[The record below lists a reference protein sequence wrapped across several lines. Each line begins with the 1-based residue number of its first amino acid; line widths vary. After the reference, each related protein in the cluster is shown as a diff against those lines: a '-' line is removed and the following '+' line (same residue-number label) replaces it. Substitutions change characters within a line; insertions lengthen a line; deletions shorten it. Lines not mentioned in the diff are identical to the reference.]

1 MAGESLIE
9 KLEYNEAKQIIKI
22 PKIDENHR
30 ILENTTKKIND
41 SLLTLETP
49 EIELSQIRTE
59 IFFLKPD
66 FFKSPKNQ
74 KEKFLKANIELYIAS
89 FKKLCTEY
97 NNFISEISKGLISLK
112 NPSLELISEIN
123 KILTQFENTIKSL
136 CAPIISKREGLNT
149 IDESILTEDQKQ
161 ELKLDKMSIDK
172 EILDF
177 LTESNKLN
185 ENYNKQ
191 FSQILS
197 SITIIYNSINDIPK
211 PIKDYQN
218 ELDDGISNLEVFL
231 ETITDENKDQNFDKD
246 LKNLREFFN
255 FLETTAKAIK
265 TQTESKCKILDNQKN
280 KRIESFS
287 KIKIKVKENIAK
299 LTMKAEKIKFDINK
313 IREKYKQKK
322 VELPKITLAEI
333 IVEKVYNRI
342 DETVEK
348 EKEVFAVEPPKPAPL
363 KLELDLLYLMDTT
376 GSMEEYV
383 NATKVGLIDIMEKI
397 IKCCDEMVNINLG
410 FIGYKDVAE
419 INEGDYV
426 DMDFTKE
433 YYDIKDK
440 ISKIIVGGGD
450 DTAEDV
456 AFAFERAL
464 KKNWGKE
471 SIKFAVLIC
480 DAPCHGLKYHDPN
493 LMDYYATGS
502 PNRENIEK
510 LVEKLCDKNVSLC
523 CVSLSK
529 NTDIMYNIFEKIY
542 LKKKNDKCQ
551 FFLASIE
558 DPKKLADVIIKNSSI
573 AVKEFA

>member
-22 PKIDENHR
+22 PKIDENHL
-30 ILENTTKKIND
+30 ILENTTKKISD

-97 NNFISEISKGLISLK
+97 NNFISEISKGLICLK

>member
-30 ILENTTKKIND
+30 ILENTTKKISD

>member
-30 ILENTTKKIND
+30 ILENTTKKISD

-89 FKKLCTEY
+89 FKKLCNEY
-97 NNFISEISKGLISLK
+97 NNFISEISKGLICLK

-523 CVSLSK
+523 CVNLSK

>member
-30 ILENTTKKIND
+30 ILENTTKKISD

-97 NNFISEISKGLISLK
+97 NNFISEISKGLICLK

-149 IDESILTEDQKQ
+149 IDESILTEEQKQ

-558 DPKKLADVIIKNSSI
+558 DPKKLADVKIKNSSI

>member
-30 ILENTTKKIND
+30 ILENTTKKISD

-97 NNFISEISKGLISLK
+97 NNFISEISKGLICLK

-348 EKEVFAVEPPKPAPL
+348 EKEVFAVEPPKPVPL

>member
-30 ILENTTKKIND
+30 ILENTTKKISD

-299 LTMKAEKIKFDINK
+299 LTMKAEKIKFDIIK

>member
-30 ILENTTKKIND
+30 ILENTTKKISD

-97 NNFISEISKGLISLK
+97 NNFISEISKGLICLK

-542 LKKKNDKCQ
+542 LMKKNDKCQ

>member
-30 ILENTTKKIND
+30 ILENTTKKISD

-89 FKKLCTEY
+89 FKKLCSEY
-97 NNFISEISKGLISLK
+97 NNFISEISKGLICLK

-383 NATKVGLIDIMEKI
+383 NATKVGLIDILEKI

-573 AVKEFA
+573 AVKEYS

>member
-9 KLEYNEAKQIIKI
+9 KLEYKEAKEIIKL

-89 FKKLCTEY
+89 FKKLCIEY
-97 NNFISEISKGLISLK
+97 NKFISQISKGLISLK
-112 NPSLELISEIN
+112 NPSVELISEIN

-149 IDESILTEDQKQ
+149 IDESILTEEQKQ
-161 ELKLDKMSIDK
+161 ELKLDKMSVDK

-191 FSQILS
+191 FSQILI
-197 SITIIYNSINDIPK
+197 SITSIYNSINDIPN

-218 ELDDGISNLEVFL
+218 QLDDGISNLEVFL
-231 ETITDENKDQNFDKD
+231 ETITDENKDHNFDKD

-255 FLETTAKAIK
+255 ALEKTAKAIK
-265 TQTESKCKILDNQKN
+265 SQAESKCKILDNQKN

-313 IREKYKQKK
+313 VREKYKQRK

-333 IVEKVYNRI
+333 IVEQVYNRI
-342 DETVEK
+342 DEAVEK
-348 EKEVFAVEPPKPAPL
+348 EKVVFAVEPPKPAPL

-397 IKCCDEMVNINLG
+397 VQCCDEMININLG

-419 INEGDYV
+419 ISQGDYV
-426 DMDFTKE
+426 DMDFTRE

-464 KKNWGKE
+464 KKNWGAD

-480 DAPCHGLKYHDPN
+480 DAPCHGLQYHDPN
-493 LMDYYATGS
+493 LMDYYCSGS

-510 LVEKLCDKNVSLC
+510 LVEQLCDKNVSLC
-523 CVSLSK
+523 CVSLNK
-529 NTDIMYNIFEKIY
+529 NTDIMYSIFEKIY
-542 LKKKNDKCQ
+542 LNKKNDKCQ

>member
-30 ILENTTKKIND
+30 ILENTTKKISD

-89 FKKLCTEY
+89 FKKLCIEY

-149 IDESILTEDQKQ
+149 IDESILTEVQKQ

-231 ETITDENKDQNFDKD
+231 ETITDENKAQNFDKD

>member
-1 MAGESLIE
+1 
-9 KLEYNEAKQIIKI
+9 
-22 PKIDENHR
+22 
-30 ILENTTKKIND
+30 
-41 SLLTLETP
+41 
-49 EIELSQIRTE
+49 
-59 IFFLKPD
+59 
-66 FFKSPKNQ
+66 
-74 KEKFLKANIELYIAS
+74 
-89 FKKLCTEY
+89 
-97 NNFISEISKGLISLK
+97 
-112 NPSLELISEIN
+112 
-123 KILTQFENTIKSL
+123 
-136 CAPIISKREGLNT
+136 
-149 IDESILTEDQKQ
+149 
-161 ELKLDKMSIDK
+161 MSIDK

-287 KIKIKVKENIAK
+287 KIKIKVKENISK

-397 IKCCDEMVNINLG
+397 IKCCNEMVNINLG

>member
-9 KLEYNEAKQIIKI
+9 KLEYNEAKEMINL

-30 ILENTTKKIND
+30 ILEETTRKIND

-49 EIELSQIRTE
+49 EIELSPIRTE
-59 IFFLKPD
+59 IFFLKPE
-66 FFKSPKNQ
+66 FFKSPQ
-74 KEKFLKANIELYIAS
+74 GPKEKFLKTNIELYIAS
-89 FKKLCTEY
+89 FKKLCVEL
-97 NNFISEISKGLISLK
+97 NNFISDISKGLNSLQK
-112 NPSLELISEIN
+112 PSLELISEIN
-123 KILTQFENTIKSL
+123 KIKYQFENTIKNL

-149 IDESILTEDQKQ
+149 IDESILSEAQRQ
-161 ELKLDKMSIDK
+161 ELQLDKKDMDK
-172 EILDF
+172 EIYEF
-177 LTESNKLN
+177 LVESARLI

-197 SITIIYNSINDIPK
+197 SITSIYNSINEIPN
-211 PIKDYQN
+211 PIKEYQN
-218 ELDDGISNLEVFL
+218 QLDEGISQFEEILD
-231 ETITDENKDQNFDKD
+231 TITDENKGQNFDTE
-246 LKNLREFFN
+246 LKNIREFFN
-255 FLETTAKAIK
+255 ALEKTAKVIK
-265 TQTESKCKILDNQKN
+265 SKAQSKCKILDNQKN
-280 KRIESFS
+280 NRIASFS
-287 KIKIKVKENIAK
+287 KIKTKVKENIAK

-313 IREKYKQKK
+313 IREKYKQKTI
-322 VELPKITLAEI
+322 ELPKITLAEI
-333 IVEKVYNRI
+333 IIQQVYNRI

-348 EKEVFAVEPPKPAPL
+348 EKVVFAVEPPKPSPL

-397 IKCCDEMVNINLG
+397 VKCCDDMVNINLG

-419 INEGDYV
+419 ISQGDYL
-426 DMDFTKE
+426 DMNFTRE
-433 YYDIKDK
+433 YHDIKDK

-464 KKNWGKE
+464 QKNWGKD
-471 SIKFAVLIC
+471 SVKFAVLIC

-493 LMDYYATGS
+493 LLDYYATGS
-502 PNRENIEK
+502 PNGKNIED
-510 LVEKLCDKNVSLC
+510 LVAKLCDKNVSLC
-523 CVSLSK
+523 CVRLK
-529 NTDIMYNIFEKIY
+529 KDTDIMYNIFENIY
-542 LKKKNDKCQ
+542 KKKKNDKCQ

-558 DPKKLADVIIKNSSI
+558 DPKKLADIIIQNSSI